1 MYKIKNKFGGTG
13 DNFTFKLG
21 IFHDKYQLVGLPS
34 DAYHEDTFVM
44 LTSQAQ
50 THFYVNRKSIV
61 SFDDFCQKIR
71 LFFEGPEWEC
81 LNLIKW
87 QTVSFADTITANSTL
102 LAMECLCKLC
112 TEIEMIQRSV
122 NSAYH
127 RPIHL
132 RENIIRAC
140 QRHQALAAGLTNAP
154 PETSTM
160 VNYLYSSIVN
170 YEDVHKPTSKG
181 SYVQSENDWD
191 DEMFFTDRQYRRDR
205 PMRGRFRGA
214 FSSSRLSYR
223 PRTF

>member
-1 MYKIKNKFGGTG
+1 
-13 DNFTFKLG
+13 
-21 IFHDKYQLVGLPS
+21 
-34 DAYHEDTFVM
+34 M

-87 QTVSFADTITANSTL
+87 QTVSFADTITANPTL

-112 TEIEMIQRSV
+112 TEIDKIQRSI

-127 RPIHL
+127 GLIHL
-132 RENIIRAC
+132 LEIIIQAC
-140 QRHQALAAGLTNAP
+140 QKHQALAAGLTNPP

-160 VNYLYSSIVN
+160 LNSLLSSIIN

-181 SYVQSENDWD
+181 SYV
-191 DEMFFTDRQYRRDR
+191 
-205 PMRGRFRGA
+205 
-214 FSSSRLSYR
+214 
-223 PRTF
+223 